1 MDGNFFFVVGI
12 ILVIAAVGI
21 AFLGIRVSDRFPT
34 SRALMVG
41 GTALFA
47 AVVVTT
53 MAFAVVKSKDEQDKR
68 NAELA
73 KEEPQPENSGE
84 AQPATPGGQPQASSG
99 GNQQPVQTTGKQTT
113 GATGATGTT
122 GAAETLDVSSPADGG
137 LVFQPNGLIAK
148 PGNVT
153 VTYNN
158 PSPVPHSIA
167 VATSNGNVLGEV
179 QPFTDGTQSVD
190 LSNLAPGQYVFY
202 CTVPGHREAGMQGN
216 LTVTGGPTP

>member
-12 ILVIAAVGI
+12 VLVIAAVGL
-21 AFLGIRVSDRFPT
+21 AFLGIRESDRFPT

-41 GTALFA
+41 GIVLFA
-47 AVVVTT
+47 AVVATT
-53 MAFAVVKSKDEQDKR
+53 MAFAVVKSNDEQDKR

-73 KEEPQPENSGE
+73 KEEPQPEASG
-84 AQPATPGGQPQASSG
+84 
-99 GNQQPVQTTGKQTT
+99 TTQGT
-113 GATGATGTT
+113 GATGATGAT
-122 GAAETLDVSSPADGG
+122 ESFDVSSPADGG
-137 LVFQPNGLIAK
+137 LVFEPNGLMAK

-153 VTYNN
+153 ITYDN

-179 QPFTDGTQSVD
+179 QPFTNNKESVQ
-190 LSNLAPGQYVFY
+190 LSNLAPGSYVFY
-202 CTVPGHREAGMQGN
+202 CTVPGHREAGMEGN